1 MVGAMNA
8 KGLTIAVSALVG
20 IAALII
26 AVMAVGSVPLGADK
40 VHLTQAQYAQRT
52 AAADQLDARIHALA
66 SDVPPDLPAVPARL
80 SEDGTTEVSAAQPPV
95 SGPSSLPIPTP
106 QAQAAPSANTTASH
120 DDGDHEEGEARHG
133 EDDD

>member
-8 KGLTIAVSALVG
+8 KGLTVAVSMLTG

-26 AVMAVGSVPLGADK
+26 AVMAVGSVHLGADTA
-40 VHLTQAQYAQRT
+40 HLTQAQYATRA

-66 SDVPPDLPAVPARL
+66 SDVPPALPGVPARL
-80 SEDGTTEVSAAQPPV
+80 ADDGTTEVSAAQPSV
-95 SGPSSLPIPTP
+95 SGPSSLPIPPP